1 MKKRIRHPLDNPN
14 IKWAGSI
21 DYLTDIGNTV
31 YFWSE
36 EENFF
41 KVLEEIATTYNG
53 KNVTGINI
61 NQTNYE

>member
-1 MKKRIRHPLDNPN
+1 MGKRKRHPLDSPN

-36 EENFF
+36 EANFF
-41 KVLEEIATTYNG
+41 KVL
-53 KNVTGINI
+53 
-61 NQTNYE
+61 